1 MEEGAFFDGRA
12 HMAEEVE
19 KKKDV
24 HQADLS

>member
-19 KKKDV
+19 KKKDG